1 MPIPAVDVLIAIP
14 AHDEERTLP
23 RCLGHVLAAIEHARA
38 EGAAAAATVAVA
50 AHRCSDRTE
59 QLARAILAAAPV
71 RAVVLTDPD
80 SPTIADVRRAAVG
93 AALTGVTDP
102 ARTWLFNTDA
112 DSWVPPDWIPGL
124 LAACRRAGAVG
135 AAGMVE
141 VEGWQASERAREAY
155 AAIIAAGVH
164 GSNHDHV
171 YGANLAVRLDAYL
184 AVGGFTAHRHGEDHD
199 LVARLR
205 ATGHR
210 VATPV
215 VPRVI
220 TSGRLDPRCDQGL
233 GALLRSLAARDRD
246 CPAADARP

>member
-23 RCLGHVLAAIEHARA
+23 RCVGHVLAAIEHARA
-38 EGAAAAATVAVA
+38 EGVAAAATVVVA

-59 QLARAILAAAPV
+59 QLARAILDAAPV

-80 SPTIADVRRAAVG
+80 SPTIADVRRAAVA
-93 AALTGVTDP
+93 AALAMVTDP

-112 DSWVPPDWIPGL
+112 DSWVPPDWIPGM

-164 GSNHDHV
+164 GSSHDHV

-199 LVARLR
+199 LGRPA
-205 ATGHR
+205 AGHR
-210 VATPV
+210 AP
-215 VPRVI
+215 
-220 TSGRLDPRCDQGL
+220 GRHPL
-233 GALLRSLAARDRD
+233 GAAGDHLGAAR
-246 CPAADARP
+246 PALRPGTRCAAAQPGSPGPGLLSG